1 MRSKCNPFPA
11 NARLCFDISLHQTRI
26 FVLSLLCSGS
36 NLPIVI
42 HRTSNANR
50 MLHFPLGPVQDELQP
65 RDASHCMVN
74 TCVLLLT
81 FHAKHVDEVRLLS
94 YLEMGR

>member
-1 MRSKCNPFPA
+1 
-11 NARLCFDISLHQTRI
+11 
-26 FVLSLLCSGS
+26 
-36 NLPIVI
+36 
-42 HRTSNANR
+42 

-94 YLEMGR
+94 YLEMER